1 MHTKSLLIAGYKHT
15 DLGIFTDKDPR
26 LAIIKKV
33 IRADLVKF
41 LEDGLEWCVFS
52 GNLGF
57 EYWVLEVLRKL
68 LEEGYECKIATIF
81 AFENHGQNWSEVN
94 QERLSKF
101 KQVDFVKYAFPR
113 YTNPGQF
120 KEYNQFL
127 VDHTDGAYI
136 FYDSENETNLKFLY
150 HLMVMQD
157 DYNRKTLT
165 FDDLNEMAENFSN
178 FE

>member
-15 DLGIFTDKDPR
+15 ELGIFSDKDPK
-26 LAIIKKV
+26 LTLIKKV
-33 IRADLVKF
+33 IRTDLVKF

-57 EYWVLEVLRKL
+57 EYWVLEVLREL
-68 LEEGYECKIATIF
+68 IEEGYECKIATIF
-81 AFENHGQNWSEVN
+81 AFENHGQNWNEAN
-94 QERLSKF
+94 QERLSQF
-101 KQVDFVKYAFPR
+101 KQVDFVKYAFPS

-127 VDHTDGAYI
+127 VNNTDGSYV

-150 HLMVMQD
+150 HLMVTQA